1 MLEQKTGDLP
11 EWEKRSTSQEIAQEE
26 ISNEETLLMEA
37 LGDSMTYFH
46 MVIIKSGF
54 VASVTRNL
62 NMKIKVPDKM
72 AWKML

>member
-1 MLEQKTGDLP
+1 MAIVK
-11 EWEKRSTSQEIAQEE
+11 IAVV
-26 ISNEETLLMEA
+26 A

-62 NMKIKVPDKM
+62 NMKIEVPDKM